1 MPDASRSSHGMVAA
15 GDGAARAGLQ
25 KAPGK
30 SPDCVAGRHYRQKR
44 GLLADAAS
52 YLLLVIS
59 TRMMLWSV
67 VHDSLRVGREMLVA
81 KASEF
86 VLKQRC
92 HAWAHNPIAAVL
104 RASLLQSCNVILL
117 VVLANFIAVLVFRNR
132 FGNFW
137 RIVGCVVMRLFL
149 RILGLVQLVAWY
161 NGINIVV
168 HGSTT
173 WLTHTGHLLVGAIL
187 GIAACL
193 PQVMSPKVSRRV
205 HIAIQTVEFICN
217 SLMLHWLICFHG
229 NVEPRRS
236 VAMFL
241 VATAVSIVIPIAL
254 AASSQLLS
262 GVQHDQSNVHADP
275 SARDAMSE
283 PARSVAVPV
292 TAEAARLLDTASACS
307 REVVAALDALPVV
320 SYTSQY
326 RPTVRI
332 SIKVM
337 GHEPEDLVP
346 GWRAQ
351 LLTHLEDGGRVRS
364 LAVRR
369 GCTQLV
375 LDMDEDNAHGLL
387 ALLQE
392 GGTQNQDS
400 SSSRLDQLGSIIAD
414 STALMRANGNLNEV
428 LPSLFRSVGSGSM
441 SATVQLSSDPGMSTQ
456 THRDSRELPAV
467 LSASPSVT
475 ELPMMRNA
483 MVEAALTLSAP
494 LPLGCKLV
502 ARHCTSGFLAVV
514 SAEVTHN
521 IIRTCFA
528 APQQPG
534 RVHFEVVDNDTGVLG
549 MAAAMLL
556 LPTGAATVE
565 LLLVQNSKLG
575 LQTSAMQPSRSHPFA
590 TDLGMWIDTMLMDSS
605 GTMNEGHRQEAER
618 IGHAML
624 EFCASN
630 HLNAIHDMLVSF
642 KQSVYSRQHESSSAQ
657 ASSAKQHVLTEDLPG
672 LCHRRVATGAIH
684 SELRHNTVNQGAVL
698 PVRPTSLLHG
708 SRIRWTLC
716 NLVIILCAFSIKSPG
731 MISCVGAM
739 LHASDI
745 LLLFMAALR
754 AIAWQQL
761 ACVLDSVER
770 NIRPCYGLLVLL
782 NRTIFC
788 FAGAA
793 GLVGVHSAVPE
804 LPPLGLVAMMP
815 VMDLSFVFIQSPIR
829 PLGRAIA
836 AALVHGVAFFCMVQS
851 YSDPSAFSAAVLVT
865 VMVVAVHMLPERWIA
880 PHIGPAGA
888 HRAAPRVK

>member
-1 MPDASRSSHGMVAA
+1 
-15 GDGAARAGLQ
+15 
-25 KAPGK
+25 
-30 SPDCVAGRHYRQKR
+30 
-44 GLLADAAS
+44 
-52 YLLLVIS
+52 
-59 TRMMLWSV
+59 
-67 VHDSLRVGREMLVA
+67 
-81 KASEF
+81 
-86 VLKQRC
+86 
-92 HAWAHNPIAAVL
+92 
-104 RASLLQSCNVILL
+104 
-117 VVLANFIAVLVFRNR
+117 
-132 FGNFW
+132 
-137 RIVGCVVMRLFL
+137 
-149 RILGLVQLVAWY
+149 
-161 NGINIVV
+161 
-168 HGSTT
+168 
-173 WLTHTGHLLVGAIL
+173 
-187 GIAACL
+187 
-193 PQVMSPKVSRRV
+193 
-205 HIAIQTVEFICN
+205 
-217 SLMLHWLICFHG
+217 
-229 NVEPRRS
+229 
-236 VAMFL
+236 
-241 VATAVSIVIPIAL
+241 
-254 AASSQLLS
+254 
-262 GVQHDQSNVHADP
+262 
-275 SARDAMSE
+275 
-283 PARSVAVPV
+283 
-292 TAEAARLLDTASACS
+292 
-307 REVVAALDALPVV
+307 
-320 SYTSQY
+320 
-326 RPTVRI
+326 
-332 SIKVM
+332 
-337 GHEPEDLVP
+337 
-346 GWRAQ
+346 
-351 LLTHLEDGGRVRS
+351 
-364 LAVRR
+364 
-369 GCTQLV
+369 
-375 LDMDEDNAHGLL
+375 
-387 ALLQE
+387 
-392 GGTQNQDS
+392 
-400 SSSRLDQLGSIIAD
+400 
-414 STALMRANGNLNEV
+414 MRANGNLNEV

-888 HRAAPRVK
+888 HRAAPRADSFGGWHGAKSTDPWPDAKRIAQHAEWQKAQECATVAHADASGGCNLTYCGEMSFGHADRLGRGGICIRGIHPVSPPAENDAEYTACPCTCVRAHVSLILLLRLTIKDSVLVLDLSLRPVPIYVYIVCMRKALDHRLHVMSLECRSSSLGVAQDHAQLHSLCDSEQPTSSLASVKASHACALHCAAQHFHRNCANVVQGCLHLAAHVTLSKRCLASAHTSRHTFAARPAG